1 MYPIKNRRVTTTL
14 CQIAFFI
21 INSGLCQDI
30 TVSPAEDTEMAVDS
44 SIDENAS
51 LPQCRSQELRLLSKK
66 YEICHRINIE
76 KIEQK
81 FDKPSDRG

>member
-1 MYPIKNRRVTTTL
+1 MCPIKNKCVTTIL
-14 CQIAFFI
+14 CQIVFFI
-21 INSGLCQDI
+21 FDSGLCQDI
-30 TVSPAEDTEMAVDS
+30 TMPSAEHTEMTVDS
-44 SIDENAS
+44 SIDENSS
-51 LPQCRSQELRLLSKK
+51 LPHCRSQELRLLSKK

>member
-1 MYPIKNRRVTTTL
+1 MCPSKNSFVKTVL

-21 INSGLCQDI
+21 INSGLCKDI
-30 TVSPAEDTEMAVDS
+30 IVSSAEDTEMAVDI
-44 SIDENAS
+44 SIDENS
-51 LPQCRSQELRLLSKK
+51 ISPQCRSQELRLLSNK

-81 FDKPSDRG
+81 FDEPTDRG

>member
-1 MYPIKNRRVTTTL
+1 MCPIKNKCVTTIL

-21 INSGLCQDI
+21 FNSGLCQDI
-30 TVSPAEDTEMAVDS
+30 TVPSAEHTEMAVDN

-81 FDKPSDRG
+81 FDKPSDRR

>member
-1 MYPIKNRRVTTTL
+1 MCPIKNSCVTTIL

-21 INSGLCQDI
+21 FNSGLCQDI
-30 TVSPAEDTEMAVDS
+30 IVPSAEDTEIGVDS
-44 SIDENAS
+44 SIDENS
-51 LPQCRSQELRLLSKK
+51 ILPQCISQELRLLSKK

-76 KIEQK
+76 KIEKK

>member
-1 MYPIKNRRVTTTL
+1 MCPIRNRCVTTIL

-30 TVSPAEDTEMAVDS
+30 TVSSAEGTEMAVDS
-44 SIDENAS
+44 SIDENLIS
-51 LPQCRSQELRLLSKK
+51 PQCRSQELRLLSNK

>member
-1 MYPIKNRRVTTTL
+1 MYPIKNRYVTAIL
-14 CQIAFFI
+14 CEISFFI
-21 INSGLCQDI
+21 FNSGLCQDI
-30 TVSPAEDTEMAVDS
+30 TVQSAEDTEMAVDS
-44 SIDENAS
+44 SIDENLS

-66 YEICHRINIE
+66 YEVCHRINIE

>member
-1 MYPIKNRRVTTTL
+1 MCPIKNSCVTTIL
-14 CQIAFFI
+14 CQIAVFI
-21 INSGLCQDI
+21 INSGLCQGI
-30 TVSPAEDTEMAVDS
+30 AVSSAEDTEMAVDS
-44 SIDENAS
+44 SIDENLS

-66 YEICHRINIE
+66 YEVCHRINIE